1 MESMRKDSHFALV
14 LSVFQEELCLVKKPV
29 AGTVWGRGGLVNSW
43 GFIEWERDP
52 CKKTTVDT
60 TAVLV
65 CGSFGVKSCPERWA
79 QSHNAPVISAFP
91 G

>member
-52 CKKTTVDT
+52 CKKNHSGYHSSPGLW
-60 TAVLV
+60 VLW
-65 CGSFGVKSCPERWA
+65 SKKLS
-79 QSHNAPVISAFP
+79 
-91 G
+91 